1 MIDQQII
8 LINEMSNVR
17 NSLKYSI
24 VEFEHA
30 RSGNMEAE
38 EEVVNW
44 LGGVVN
50 TQQEDVRALGA
61 SGSRGHRGH
70 LDHLDHPARYC
81 ITTTPIPVTPIT
93 VTPITVTPITF
104 TPITVTSTYLYCS
117 TTSACSDFDRSRL

>member
-30 RSGNMEAE
+30 TSGNMEAE

-50 TQQEDVRALGA
+50 TQQQDVRALGA
-61 SGSRGHRGH
+61 SGSRGHRGHRGH

-93 VTPITVTPITF
+93 VTPIS
-104 TPITVTSTYLYCS
+104 VTSTYLYCS